1 MSCSRPVADVYVSSQ
16 PKLHLGEPAANK
28 PYANFESFYNG
39 LYKREHSVDDNRYL
53 HIAGT
58 SLVIG
63 FLLWFPGAAVAMVAA
78 GALGVG
84 IFPYTR
90 HLPHGIGEA
99 LAVVPM
105 FVFLSH
111 KLTGRW
117 WVPLAI
123 LLLGYGF
130 AWFGH
135 FFIQK
140 NTPATFIYPT
150 FSLMSDFR
158 MFYDTVSNKW
168 SV

>member
-1 MSCSRPVADVYVSSQ
+1 MLPALQ
-16 PKLHLGEPAANK
+16 PQLHLPPHAANK
-28 PYANFESFYNG
+28 PYGDFQSFYSG
-39 LYKREHSVDDNRYL
+39 LYKVEHRVDNNRYM

-58 SLVIG
+58 SLV
-63 FLLWFPGAAVAMVAA
+63 LLMLLRFPGAALSLIAA
-78 GALGVG
+78 GALGIG

-90 HLPHGIGEA
+90 HLPHGIAEA
-99 LAVVPM
+99 LAVVPV
-105 FVFLSH
+105 FVFLSY
-111 KLTGRW
+111 KLTNRL
-117 WVPLAI
+117 WVPLTV

-140 NTPATFIYPT
+140 NVPATFIYPT

-158 MFYDTVSNKW
+158 MFFDTVTNQW